1 MRVVHG
7 GVKVQVDVRLLVL
20 EIVDAREIVL
30 SRILV
35 ASAAVV
41 GEEVRVV
48 LAHLAVSV
56 VQRVVCIFAD
66 APRVAEVV
74 GVARAVALIDLHWL
88 EEGPE
93 NVHRIGHLIPPLHI
107 LLFRRDAEGEFVVLV
122 KGITAAHTVVF
133 DRAVVAQGG
142 LEVSVPIHAV
152 LITALTGV
160 DGQHLALRCPGAEIE
175 LS

>member
-48 LAHLAVSV
+48 LAHLSIAV
-56 VQRVVCIFAD
+56 VQRVVRIFSD
-66 APRVAEVV
+66 ASRVAEVV
-74 GVARAVALIDLHWL
+74 GVARAVALIDLHRL

-93 NVHRIGHLIPPLHI
+93 NVHRIGHFISPLHI
-107 LLFRRDAEGEFVVLV
+107 LLLRRDAEGEFVVLV
-122 KGITAAHTVVF
+122 KGIAAAHTVVL
-133 DRAVVAQGG
+133 DRAVVAQRR
-142 LEVSVPIHAV
+142 LEVGEPIHAV
-152 LITALTGV
+152 LVA
-160 DGQHLALRCPGAEIE
+160 AFA
-175 LS
+175 